1 MEYLL
6 VASAASF
13 IAACVAVLVLE
24 PRVQSR
30 EPPLAYTKR
39 GPGVASAPRP

>member
-6 VASAASF
+6 VVSAASF

-24 PRVQSR
+24 PRVESGER
-30 EPPLAYTKR
+30 PLAYTKR
-39 GPGVASAPRP
+39 GPGVGSAGRP

>member
-6 VASAASF
+6 VASAVSF

-24 PRVQSR
+24 PRVESHER
-30 EPPLAYTKR
+30 PLAGTKR
-39 GPGVASAPRP
+39 GPGVGSAGRA

>member
-6 VASAASF
+6 VASAVSF

-24 PRVQSR
+24 PRVESGER
-30 EPPLAYTKR
+30 PLACAKR
-39 GPGVASAPRP
+39 GPGVGSAGRP

>member
-6 VASAASF
+6 VASVASF

-24 PRVQSR
+24 PRVQSGER
-30 EPPLAYTKR
+30 PWLTKR
-39 GPGVASAPRP
+39 GPGVRSAPRP